1 MNAKIPLCKIDQEG
15 VYKYI
20 QIECI
25 NKDNKNDKKIIITKD
40 QANIKK
46 FL

>member
-25 NKDNKNDKKIIITKD
+25 NFLTKTIKV
-40 QANIKK
+40 IKK
-46 FL
+46 